1 MRTYQQP
8 LGILTGAAAIVLVVA
23 TTASAAEVQIT
34 RAKLQTAESQL
45 RLILETA
52 GSGSAPPVVLVPKS
66 GNRLEATISNSR
78 LYLEDGSERV
88 RQDNPIPGIAA
99 IEMWQGASNTVF
111 ISVMGSDRQPEGG
124 ILQQEPGEVI
134 FGFAAGNPEYLG
146 LQRQSNSVSNSVSEP
161 VLERPVSE
169 SPVLERSDILPPNT
183 VLPPQNLPPQT
194 LAQQPRPLSSPYF
207 REQFSQ
213 ESPVAANSP
222 QTATPATTAIAPP
235 AANPQPS
242 YPSYDANT
250 FRELLAQGATPIIPN
265 AQIVPEGNPA
275 PLAQP
280 SQPIVPVPPLL
291 PQPVPPPVSPQAVA
305 NVNISQQILDL
316 GTAARVPRIVLQ
328 EAPAREVLSLLA
340 RSADLNLIF
349 ADDGAGGDSEG
360 GERRISLDLQD
371 EPVQDVFN
379 YVIQATGLEATR
391 KGRTIFVGT
400 QLPITAKDVISRTF
414 RVNQVSATEAAAF
427 LTTLGAELQQ
437 QTTTTTVNRTTV
449 DAGLDTAIEG
459 ADTEIGTLAT
469 TTQIQLT
476 TLSAG
481 DDANGPL
488 PLRGLTVSP
497 DSRLNQV
504 TIVGE
509 PRLIQMAGSYLSQLD
524 ARVRQ
529 VAVNVKVIDVD
540 LDNDAR
546 YGASFSWGIGDTGII
561 NNNGIGIINFGTD
574 DTNIPPYLNAE
585 DVPDSVQAL
594 DQNYQIDRGQRAPS
608 SAGSFSAIGSTI
620 ATTTSPQLTGGNFDI
635 VEAFLAQIQFSIQN
649 NQAKILTDPTL
660 VVQEG
665 QTAAVNLT
673 EEVVGNVT
681 TDIQVTDGSTITTTT
696 IDKEPVGLVLQVLVN
711 RIDDNGFI
719 TMGINP
725 VITSIGS
732 TAITPGGSS
741 IALINQRSLASGQIR
756 MRDGQTLILSGI
768 ILDQDRISTQKIPLL
783 GDIPIIGS
791 LFRRSFRQ
799 NQRAEVI
806 VIVTPRILDDSQY
819 SNFGYTYVP
828 SHDARRLMEEQGFP
842 ALPPQ

>member
-1 MRTYQQP
+1 MRAYQQS
-8 LGILTGAAAIVLVVA
+8 LGILTGAAAIVLVA
-23 TTASAAEVQIT
+23 TTTASAAEVQIT
-34 RAKLQTAESQL
+34 EAKLQTTESEI

-52 GSGSAPPVVLVPKS
+52 GSGSAPPVILVPKS
-66 GNRLEATISNSR
+66 GNRLEATISNSQ
-78 LYLEDGSERV
+78 LYLENGSDRL
-88 RQDNPIPGIAA
+88 RKDNPIPGIAS

-124 ILQQEPGEVI
+124 ILQQEPGAVI
-134 FGFAAGNPEYLG
+134 LGFTAGNTEYLG
-146 LQRQSNSVSNSVSEP
+146 LQRQNNPVSNSVSDPVVERP
-161 VLERPVSE
+161 VLES
-169 SPVLERSDILPPNT
+169 SDILPPNT

-194 LAQQPRPLSSPYF
+194 PTQQAQPVSSPYF
-207 REQFSQ
+207 REQFSS
-213 ESPVAANSP
+213 EYPVAANSP
-222 QTATPATTAIAPP
+222 QTAATPEIATPGTTAIAPP

-242 YPSYDANT
+242 SPPYDPNFFT
-250 FRELLAQGATPIIPN
+250 ELAQRSNTIIPN

-349 ADDGAGGDSEG
+349 ADDAADGADDGGS
-360 GERRISLDLQD
+360 RRISLDLQD

-400 QLPITAKDVISRTF
+400 QLPVTAKDVISRTF
-414 RVNQVSATEAAAF
+414 RVNQVSAVEAAGF

-437 QTTTTTVNRTTV
+437 QTVTTTVNRTTV
-449 DAGLDTAIEG
+449 DAGLDSSIEG
-459 ADTEIGTLAT
+459 GDTEIGTLET
-469 TTQIQLT
+469 TTQTQLT

-481 DDANGPL
+481 DDTNGPL

-497 DSRLNQV
+497 DQRLQQV
-504 TIVGE
+504 TIIGE
-509 PRLIQMAGSYLSQLD
+509 PRLVQMAGSYLSQLD

-529 VAVNVKVIDVD
+529 VAVNVKIIDVD
-540 LDNDAR
+540 LDNNAR
-546 YGASFSWGIGDTGII
+546 YGASFSWGIGNTGII
-561 NNNGIGIINFGTD
+561 NQNGVGVINFGTD
-574 DTNIPPYLNAE
+574 DTNVQENDSDLEDAFLN
-585 DVPDSVQAL
+585 
-594 DQNYQIDRGQRAPS
+594 RGETTPQEAGGVTFDTIGTVLGRTTDPS
-608 SAGSFSAIGSTI
+608 
-620 ATTTSPQLTGGNFDI
+620 ATTGGFQLVD
-635 VEAFLAQIQFSIQN
+635 AFLAQLQFSIQN
-649 NQAKILTDPTL
+649 NQARILTDPTL

-665 QTAAVNLT
+665 ETAAVNLT
-673 EEVVGNVT
+673 EEVVSNIT
-681 TDIQVTDGSTITTTT
+681 TDIQTTDAGSITTTT
-696 IDKEPVGLVLQVLVN
+696 IEKEPVGLVLQVLVN

-725 VITSIGS
+725 VVTSIGS
-732 TAITPGGSS
+732 TTTVQGGS
-741 IALINQRSLASGQIR
+741 IVLINQRSLASGQIR

-768 ILDQDRISTQKIPLL
+768 ILDQDRVNTQKIPLL

-819 SNFGYTYVP
+819 SNFGYTYTP